1 MITLFYVSYL
11 MKSEDCLNV
20 LIHTEIEGF
29 KVFFQKGSRT
39 SCYNALEYVSALLI
53 VLIVNEKIKVGQAC
67 VMLS

>member
-20 LIHTEIEGF
+20 IIHTEIRF